1 MLRFQRNRDK
11 SSTRST
17 EFPFVH
23 PQSLEEVAGILRFKG
38 TTFIYKHSTRC
49 SVSLFAMKR
58 LLMVDPAESEQWV
71 YIDVV
76 TQRSLSMAITEELN
90 VRHESPQLIMLLDGK
105 VMAHGSHQRVS
116 ETTVEEWRKE
126 MKN

>member
-11 SSTRST
+11 SSTRSA

-76 TQRSLSMAITEELN
+76 TQRSLSMAIAEELN

>member
-58 LLMVDPAESEQWV
+58 LLMLDPAESEQWV

-76 TQRSLSMAITEELN
+76 TQRSLSMAIAEELN
-90 VRHESPQLIMLLDGK
+90 VRHESPQLIMLLDGR
-105 VMAHGSHQRVS
+105 VMAHGSYHRVS

-126 MKN
+126 VKN

>member
-58 LLMVDPAESEQWV
+58 LLMLDPAESEQWV

-76 TQRSLSMAITEELN
+76 TQRSLSMAIAEELN
-90 VRHESPQLIMLLDGK
+90 VRHESPQLIMLLDGR
-105 VMAHGSHQRVS
+105 VMAHGSHHRVS

-126 MKN
+126 VKN

>member
-11 SSTRST
+11 CSTRST

-58 LLMVDPAESEQWV
+58 LLMVDSADREQWV

-76 TQRSLSMAITEELN
+76 AQRSLSMAIADELN
-90 VRHESPQLIMLLDGK
+90 VRHESPQLIMLVDGK
-105 VMAHGSHQRVS
+105 VMAHGSHHRVS

-126 MKN
+126 VKN